1 MKKLFIMMTAVL
13 LLLGLA
19 ACTPDGQ
26 IENEQDTQTP
36 NEQQQENLER
46 PATKTDV
53 ITLEGM
59 DEEFEFNLYED
70 KGLGFSTYIS
80 EDMIAESVSTGEGD
94 ALIVYANFGGNKNED
109 AALSFFSPSEAHEL
123 NLEQLIEQTKEQLT
137 NEGYKVEELEESTN
151 PLQLDVQ
158 IYNLE
163 SSDLIGKSMF
173 FEHQDRVYVIY
184 YHYPPEFGDGFGPR
198 LNKLLEDIVWY

>member
-26 IENEQDTQTP
+26 MENKS
-36 NEQQQENLER
+36 ENDR

-53 ITLEGM
+53 ISLEGM
-59 DEEFEFNLYED
+59 DEEFTFNLYEE
-70 KGLGFSTYIS
+70 KGLDFSTYII

-109 AALSFFSPSEAHEL
+109 AALSFFSPSEAHKL

-163 SSDLIGKSMF
+163 SSDLIGKAMF